1 MWREIFTVYR
11 KEMRAYFVSPVP
23 YFVMA
28 LFSGFMAYKFFFNEN
43 TAFFI
48 YDRAEMY
55 RGFFFNFENVLVL
68 LVPLIGMRLWASE
81 YNAGTIE
88 TLVTLPVR
96 TSSIV
101 IGKFLGGWTL
111 VLVCLLATAA
121 VPISVAS
128 LGELDW
134 GPVHGGYLGAF
145 LFCGALLALAT
156 WISSLTRHQILA
168 AVITGACGGLFI
180 GMYAWSTKLGS
191 FFGPIAEQL
200 SLVSHYQAMGRGVV
214 DFRDVLYFFS
224 FMAFF
229 LYLNVQSVEN
239 RRYR

>member
-1 MWREIFTVYR
+1 MLREIAAVYR

-28 LFSGFMAYKFFFNEN
+28 LFAGYMAYKFFYRDE

-48 YDRAEMY
+48 YDRADMY
-55 RGFFFNFENVLVL
+55 RGFFYEFEYVLVV

-96 TSSIV
+96 TSSLV

-111 VLVCLLATAA
+111 VLVCFLATA
-121 VPISVAS
+121 PIPITVDS
-128 LGELDW
+128 LGEMDW
-134 GPVHGGYLGAF
+134 GPVHGGYMGSF

-168 AVITGACGGLFI
+168 AVLTGACGFVFI
-180 GMYAWSTKLGS
+180 GMYAWSNKLGATL
-191 FFGPIAEQL
+191 GPLSEQL
-200 SLVSHYQAMGRGVV
+200 SLVSHYQAMGRGVI
-214 DFRDVLYFFS
+214 DLRDVLYFLT

-229 LYLNVQSVEN
+229 LNMNVQSVEN
-239 RRYR
+239 RRYQ

>member
-1 MWREIFTVYR
+1 MLREVGAVYR

-28 LFSGFMAYKFFFNEN
+28 LFAAYTAWKFFFKDE

-48 YDRAEMY
+48 YDRADMY
-55 RGFFFNFENVLVL
+55 RGFFFEFEYVLVI
-68 LVPLIGMRLWASE
+68 LVALIGMRLWASE

-96 TSSIV
+96 TSSLV
-101 IGKFLGGWTL
+101 LGKFLGGWTL
-111 VLVCLLATAA
+111 VLVCFLATAA
-121 VPISVAS
+121 IPITVSS
-128 LGELDW
+128 LGDMDW

-145 LFCGALLALAT
+145 LFCGALLSLGT

-168 AVITGACGGLFI
+168 AVLTGACGGLFI
-180 GMYAWSTKLGS
+180 LMYALSTKLGS
-191 FFGPIAEQL
+191 FFGPISEQL
-200 SLVSHYQAMGRGVV
+200 SLASHYQAMGRGVV
-214 DFRDVLYFFS
+214 DWRDVLYFFS

-229 LYLNVQSVEN
+229 LYMNVQSVEN